1 MTTMTDDISARI
13 AAVEADIRSIN
24 TQLAEL
30 NANQRQMR
38 EELQAERAQ
47 RQAELQ
53 ADRAQRQ
60 AELQELRAEFRAD
73 IRATNSRIDRVFWA
87 IIAFG
92 SIAVVSLVAIIANL
106 ILTIV
111 NAN

>member
-30 NANQRQMR
+30 NANQRQIR

-47 RQAELQ
+47 RHT
-53 ADRAQRQ
+53 
-60 AELQELRAEFRAD
+60 ELQELREELREEL
-73 IRATNSRIDRVFWA
+73 RATNARIDRVFWA
-87 IIAFG
+87 
-92 SIAVVSLVAIIANL
+92 VVGAGVAIFVGAIA
-106 ILTIV
+106 IVGAIFTAIFRLT
-111 NAN
+111 

>member
-1 MTTMTDDISARI
+1 MVTATDDISARI

-30 NANQRQMR
+30 NANQRQIR
-38 EELQAERAQ
+38 EELQSERAQ

-53 ADRAQRQ
+53 DI
-60 AELQELRAEFRAD
+60 RAD
-73 IRATNSRIDRVFWA
+73 IRATNARIDRVFWA

-92 SIAVVSLVAIIANL
+92 SIAVVSLIAIIANL